1 MWIITFYVVNE
12 VVIYI
17 YIHTHTHTH
26 THTHVS
32 IRIQIH
38 IHICMHLT
46 LTQLSLSLSSFFLNF
61 FSLSFPAPSRFTLV
75 SFSVS
80 YLSTCLLSPCS
91 WRRLLVEDRFC
102 FVLKRARTHPNYVLY
117 HVKNGNKVVDQFL
130 FLILRVC
137 IFPTD
142 PYREVPSIR
151 ALHVVSIHTPCY

>member
-17 YIHTHTHTH
+17 Y
-26 THTHVS
+26 THVS
-32 IRIQIH
+32 IRIQIYRYMYGYISTYICIH
-38 IHICMHLT
+38 IHIQICMHIM
-46 LTQLSLSLSSFFLNF
+46 LTQLSLSLFISFSFFSYSVSF
-61 FSLSFPAPSRFTLV
+61 HSSLSLSVFFFLSLF
-75 SFSVS
+75 FSVS

-130 FLILRVC
+130 FLMPC
-137 IFPTD
+137 GWMYFPTD
-142 PYREVPSIR
+142 
-151 ALHVVSIHTPCY
+151 

>member
-1 MWIITFYVVNE
+1 MYAFNVN
-12 VVIYI
+12 
-17 YIHTHTHTH
+17 TA
-26 THTHVS
+26 
-32 IRIQIH
+32 
-38 IHICMHLT
+38 
-46 LTQLSLSLSSFFLNF
+46 LSLSLFFFLNF